1 MSCRSLLI
9 ILLAIAL
16 TSSTLTFAVEPLDIE
31 TTPAATDALKLPT
44 APVDP
49 APAQNPADGK
59 ESAAASAPDEDTE
72 LLAGIEDRA
81 EEPPPFDY
89 APYRVLIWIASDD
102 PQINAESLQVNLMK
116 FLDRDFR
123 SVWRT
128 VVADAPAGVASI
140 ARRDLASITFNSISA
155 SDPVIALKR
164 DHPDA
169 LRVHFASDAG
179 RFLNQIQG
187 TQARVQDIVH
197 RIEQDPE
204 SKATPAKFEWI
215 NKLRPITGD
224 AVDLLKLWKDPS
236 TEAIL
241 VSRGMGDALTE
252 PDAKLIVP
260 PLKGQV
266 IQAIEQFD
274 KIFIVRLQ
282 TKIAPA
288 TVDVVEL
295 DTLMQYFG
303 DVVHHEM
310 VSVNDVA
317 MSVGIAVRD
326 AFSPVVRIDDAGKT
340 NAKGLVRAAGLALD
354 PDSPIHLRVGEVL
367 VPLVRKDDR
376 NGRPLTLG
384 PLDFAYL
391 YVTKELEHGVDMD
404 FYSGRM
410 TTLQGRKNNRT
421 HRMAIRLKP
430 RRDSTMLR
438 LHAKGQVDEPLI
450 GYELYGKELDSTEM
464 TFVGRT
470 DWNGKLQIDKID
482 RPLRLLYVKNGGAV
496 LARLPII
503 PGHHEMVVADIAGDD
518 MRLQAEA
525 YIRGV
530 QNAIVDLVAIRELF
544 KARINMRMKEGKI
557 KEADE
562 LLETLRNEPSS
573 EKIANDMGV
582 KQTMFLKAIGRN
594 PNQQRKVDEMFSET
608 RELLSKQINPRII
621 NELELA
627 MIEAKKGGAP
637 PAAAETSNAEAPPA
651 TAPPSAAE
659 AAPAT
664 EPPPAAAPVAAPAD
678 VPAE

>member
-1 MSCRSLLI
+1 MNCRLLLSILLI
-9 ILLAIAL
+9 LMLGGSTRAL
-16 TSSTLTFAVEPLDIE
+16 AVEPVDVE
-31 TTPAATDALKLPT
+31 TPATATDA
-44 APVDP
+44 PVSPLDRVNP
-49 APAQNPADGK
+49 APANV
-59 ESAAASAPDEDTE
+59 AAAADDADEQTD
-72 LLAGIEDRA
+72 LLAEIEERP
-81 EEPPPFDY
+81 EEPPPFDF

-102 PQINAESLQVNLMK
+102 PKIDAKSLQVDLMK

-140 ARRDLASITFNSISA
+140 ARRDLASITFASIAA

-164 DHPDA
+164 DHPDSV
-169 LRVHFASDAG
+169 RVHFASDAG
-179 RFLNQIQG
+179 RFLDQIHG
-187 TQARVQDIVH
+187 TQGRVQDILR

-204 SKATPAKFEWI
+204 SKTTPAKFEWR
-215 NKLRPITGD
+215 NKLHPISGD
-224 AVDLLKLWKDPS
+224 AVDLLKLWKDKS

-241 VSRGMGDALTE
+241 VSRGMGDTLTDPE
-252 PDAKLIVP
+252 AKLIVP
-260 PLKGQV
+260 PLQGQV
-266 IQAIEQFD
+266 IEAIEQFD

-282 TKIAPA
+282 TRVAPA

-303 DVVHHEM
+303 GVAHYNM
-310 VSVNDVA
+310 ISPTNVA

-326 AFSPVVRIDDAGKT
+326 AFSPVVRIDDAGKK
-340 NAKGLVRAAGLALD
+340 NAKGLVRAAGLTLD
-354 PDSPIHLRVGEVL
+354 PESPIHLRVGEVL

-391 YVTKELEHGVDMD
+391 YVTEELEHGVNMD

-438 LHAKGQVDEPLI
+438 LHAKGQVNEPLI

-470 DWNGKLQIDKID
+470 DWNGQLNIDKID

-503 PGHHEMVVADIAGDD
+503 PGHHETVVADLAGDD

-544 KARINMRMKEGKI
+544 KARINMRIKEGNI

-562 LLETLRNEPSS
+562 LLETLRNEPSN

-627 MIEAKKGGAP
+627 LIAAKQGVAALAAAETPPAEDSEAVATP
-637 PAAAETSNAEAPPA
+637 PAAAVPE
-651 TAPPSAAE
+651 
-659 AAPAT
+659 T
-664 EPPPAAAPVAAPAD
+664 EPPPAAAPAEAPA
-678 VPAE
+678 E

>member
-1 MSCRSLLI
+1 MTRLSLLTF
-9 ILLAIAL
+9 LV
-16 TSSTLTFAVEPLDIE
+16 TLTLASPMRAMAVEPIDVE
-31 TTPAATDALKLPT
+31 SPAAATDALKLPPG
-44 APVDP
+44 PVDP
-49 APAQNPADGK
+49 ATAPD
-59 ESAAASAPDEDTE
+59 AASKDPGDASSAGADTD
-72 LLAGIEDRA
+72 LLAGIQERP

-102 PQINAESLQVNLMK
+102 PQINAESLQVDLMK
-116 FLDRDFR
+116 FLDRDFH

-164 DHPDA
+164 DHPDSV
-169 LRVHFASDAG
+169 RVHFASDAG
-179 RFLNQIQG
+179 RFLTQIQG
-187 TQARVQDIVH
+187 TQGRVQEIRS

-204 SKATPAKFEWI
+204 SKTTPAKFEWT
-215 NKLRPITGD
+215 NKLQPISGD
-224 AVDLLKLWKDPS
+224 AVDLLKLWKDKS

-282 TKIAPA
+282 TKVAPA

-295 DTLMQYFG
+295 DTLMQYFS
-303 DVVHHEM
+303 DVVHHDM
-310 VSVNDVA
+310 VSLNDVA
-317 MSVGIAVRD
+317 ISIGMAVRD

-340 NAKGLVRAAGLALD
+340 NAKGLVRASGLALD

-376 NGRPLTLG
+376 NGQPLTLG

-391 YVTKELEHGVDMD
+391 YVTEKLKHGVNMD

-410 TTLQGRKNNRT
+410 TSLQGRKNNRT
-421 HRMAIRLKP
+421 HRMAIKLKP
-430 RRDSTMLR
+430 RRESTMLR
-438 LHAKGQVDEPLI
+438 LHAKGQVNEPLI
-450 GYELYGKELDSTEM
+450 GYELYDKELDSTEM

-470 DWNGKLQIDKID
+470 NWDGKLWVDKID

-544 KARINMRMKEGKI
+544 KARINMRIKSGNI

-594 PNQQRKVDEMFSET
+594 ANQQRKVDEMFSQT

-627 MIEAKKGGAP
+627 MIEAKKGGPGPVANEAAAAP
-637 PAAAETSNAEAPPA
+637 PAAAPP
-651 TAPPSAAE
+651 PAAE
-659 AAPAT
+659 AAEAT
-664 EPPPAAAPVAAPAD
+664 EPPPAAAPPEAPA
-678 VPAE
+678 E